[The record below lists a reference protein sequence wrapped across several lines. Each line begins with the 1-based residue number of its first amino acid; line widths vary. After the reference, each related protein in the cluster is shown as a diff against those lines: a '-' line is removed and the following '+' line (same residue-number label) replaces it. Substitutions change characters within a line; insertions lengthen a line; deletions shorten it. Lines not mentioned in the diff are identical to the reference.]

1 MLPRSGQINETS
13 TEKTRERREGVDHGR
28 SLAGRTMMR
37 GRSERL
43 HAECT

>member
-1 MLPRSGQINETS
+1 MPPRSGQINETS
-13 TEKTRERREGVDHGR
+13 TAKTRECREEVDHGR
-28 SLAGRTMMR
+28 SLAGRTKMS